1 MMGLTAI
8 VFTVAYITAQFNSV
22 AYSPRV
28 ALIFVRDPALFHSF
42 GLFVANA
49 FDIARLRGGAAEK
62 HPPHIVYVMLFGLGL
77 GGSLLAGFGMAAAK
91 ARSWIHM
98 VGFAATLAA
107 TLYVITDLEFPRLG
121 LVRIDD
127 FDHFLVDVYEK
138 MRVRE

>member
-1 MMGLTAI
+1 
-8 VFTVAYITAQFNSV
+8 
-22 AYSPRV
+22 
-28 ALIFVRDPALFHSF
+28 
-42 GLFVANA
+42 
-49 FDIARLRGGAAEK
+49 
-62 HPPHIVYVMLFGLGL
+62 
-77 GGSLLAGFGMAAAK
+77 
-91 ARSWIHM
+91 M